1 MVFLRYIATGQTTRQ
16 CSTSVW
22 WCILPNTY
30 VEAVLILLGF
40 LDVSVWTLVIWTL
53 LSCHFTLLS
62 VTIFLHRAQ
71 AHRSVELHPVLQHSF
86 RFWLWLTT
94 GMKTREWV
102 AVHRKHHAR
111 TEGPEDPHSPQ
122 IHGIKKV
129 LLEGSELYR
138 EAAANKSD
146 LEKYGKGT
154 PDDWVERHVY
164 SRFVFLGVSSLAIIE
179 FALFGL
185 AGIAVFAIQ
194 MLCIPV
200 LAAGVIN
207 GLGHFWGY
215 RNFETSDSAT
225 NLTPIAAIICGEE
238 LHNNHHAYPSS
249 ARFSL
254 RPWEFDLGWA
264 YLRLFSMLKLAKVR
278 RVAPQPVFRTGV
290 KQMEMDTVKAIIS
303 SRLHVLDNYARSVMK
318 PVHANALKSLNKS
331 DRKPLKQIA
340 GDLLKGH
347 AMLDE
352 AGRARV
358 AAAVGESDALKTV
371 YEYQDRLHAIWR
383 AAGANQEA
391 LKTALQEWCK
401 QAEET
406 GIDCLEEFAD
416 RLRGYS
422 LKPFPG

>member
-1 MVFLRYIATGQTTRQ
+1 MV
-16 CSTSVW
+16 
-22 WCILPNTY
+22 
-30 VEAVLILLGF
+30 LLGL
-40 LDVSVWTLVIWTL
+40 LDVSVWSLTIWTL
-53 LSCHFTLLS
+53 LSCHITLLA
-62 VTIFLHRAQ
+62 VTVFLHRAQ
-71 AHRSVELHPVLQHSF
+71 AHRSVDLHPVLQHFF

-94 GMKTREWV
+94 GMVTKEWV

-122 IHGIKKV
+122 IYGIKKV
-129 LLEGSELYR
+129 LLEGAELYR
-138 EAAANKSD
+138 EAASIQSD

-154 PDDWVERHVY
+154 PDDWLERNVY
-164 SRFVFLGVSSLAIIE
+164 SRFIFLGVGSLALIE

-215 RNFETSDSAT
+215 RNFETTDSAT

-254 RPWEFDLGWA
+254 RRWEFDLGWA
-264 YLRLFSMLKLAKVR
+264 YLRVFSWLKLAKIR
-278 RVAPQPVFRTGV
+278 RVAPQPIFRTGIE
-290 KQMEMDTVKAIIS
+290 QMDMDTVKAIIS

-318 PVHANALKSLNKS
+318 PVHANALKSIDKS
-331 DRKPLKQIA
+331 KRKPLKSIA
-340 GDLLKGH
+340 GDLLKGQ

-352 AGRARV
+352 SARTRV
-358 AAAVGESDALKTV
+358 AAAMAESDALKTV
-371 YEYQDRLHAIWR
+371 YEYQDKLQAIWR
-383 AAGANQEA
+383 AAGANQET
-391 LKTALQEWCK
+391 LKQALQEWCL

-406 GIDCLEEFAD
+406 GIECLQDFAD
-416 RLRGYS
+416 RLRGYG
-422 LKPFPG
+422 LKPFAA